1 MNVDLDVVVIT
12 ISPQKL
18 EVSGIYLETVVL
30 TVVPKEFFSGT
41 LVVYLGDYTGVSDL
55 GDAYGDPGV
64 LLTVKFPTIATPL
77 DGHVHL
83 SPLVITIT
91 PIDIQPY
98 QPRSTCELTGML
110 DRLRLDGW
118 AGAVSGDMTCEL
130 SSLLNFMRTGLSEPT
145 YSPPIEVVADRKQG
159 FWIDSSEI
167 FTFTLTDTASNHVLI
182 VFITYDGDR
191 TCSSVKWNGVDMTYW
206 SHVHQGIGGGGDRCM
221 DMWTLVDPD
230 LGIHDLEIT
239 IPSNDNAAVVTFLH
253 YTGCKSGDQFGD
265 NPVSQYNGRIIGS
278 IGTYGG
284 YDITCTEGDLV
295 IDHVSVSPSAS
306 LTGGLGEETY
316 EYSSY
321 LNHIFGS
328 KVIGS
333 ATLKS
338 SIWTSDIDTDWA
350 QILLVL
356 KGNSIAPSTTYTPVG
371 DSNCSLSELTELI
384 LTEYNAPPVSSIA
397 SHDVAVVNLSFA
409 DNDGQGYVKV
419 GAGDDRILLIFV
431 AYHRMGLY
439 PKPFLN
445 SVTYGGTALTR
456 LTRVDGAGGVGPT
469 VEVFY
474 MLSPPVGTALA
485 EILLAYN
492 SQWVSATA
500 VWFSGVNQSNPFAST
515 TYNAL
520 NSVQEISTIIGIG
533 TGQYPLDFVACLDA
547 TCTMA
552 PDDATQTVI
561 ANGVVGNILRGIS
574 HRNGQTG
581 NKIFQW
587 EKTSELAVSAFTHV
601 AISLSPSSLST
612 VPLEVEEPTDDCEL
626 SWAVYDVINAIRGT
640 VH

>member
-1 MNVDLDVVVIT
+1 
-12 ISPQKL
+12 
-18 EVSGIYLETVVL
+18 
-30 TVVPKEFFSGT
+30 
-41 LVVYLGDYTGVSDL
+41 
-55 GDAYGDPGV
+55 
-64 LLTVKFPTIATPL
+64 
-77 DGHVHL
+77 
-83 SPLVITIT
+83 
-91 PIDIQPY
+91 
-98 QPRSTCELTGML
+98 
-110 DRLRLDGW
+110 
-118 AGAVSGDMTCEL
+118 
-130 SSLLNFMRTGLSEPT
+130 
-145 YSPPIEVVADRKQG
+145 
-159 FWIDSSEI
+159 
-167 FTFTLTDTASNHVLI
+167 
-182 VFITYDGDR
+182 
-191 TCSSVKWNGVDMTYW
+191 
-206 SHVHQGIGGGGDRCM
+206 
-221 DMWTLVDPD
+221 
-230 LGIHDLEIT
+230 
-239 IPSNDNAAVVTFLH
+239 
-253 YTGCKSGDQFGD
+253 
-265 NPVSQYNGRIIGS
+265 
-278 IGTYGG
+278 
-284 YDITCTEGDLV
+284 
-295 IDHVSVSPSAS
+295 
-306 LTGGLGEETY
+306 
-316 EYSSY
+316 
-321 LNHIFGS
+321 
-328 KVIGS
+328 
-333 ATLKS
+333 
-338 SIWTSDIDTDWA
+338 
-350 QILLVL
+350 
-356 KGNSIAPSTTYTPVG
+356 
-371 DSNCSLSELTELI
+371 
-384 LTEYNAPPVSSIA
+384 
-397 SHDVAVVNLSFA
+397 
-409 DNDGQGYVKV
+409 
-419 GAGDDRILLIFV
+419 
-431 AYHRMGLY
+431 MGLY

-587 EKTSELAVSAFTHV
+587 EKLSELAVSAFTHV